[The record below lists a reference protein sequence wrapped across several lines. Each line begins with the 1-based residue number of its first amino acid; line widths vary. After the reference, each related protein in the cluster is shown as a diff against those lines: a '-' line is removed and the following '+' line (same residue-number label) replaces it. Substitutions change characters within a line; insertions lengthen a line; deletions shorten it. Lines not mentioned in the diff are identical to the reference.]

1 VGLGVKPPPQVHDP
15 GGGVRS
21 IALKYLSLGVPRH
34 PVPRF
39 WTPLA
44 APRRVRCTR
53 WAAATYRLAYASQR
67 EISP

>member
-44 APRRVRCTR
+44 APPPAGFAFLITTPR
-53 WAAATYRLAYASQR
+53 WLRDALFQLL
-67 EISP
+67 